1 MSELVKAIIL
11 LALLS
16 GVARAE
22 EAQADEQE
30 APAPVSTESTVPSTD
45 GETPS
50 SAQAGTDAPAAESQ
64 PPAPVK
70 QSRDQNQRLAPYR
83 PVSRFAIGGVR
94 IEAPAQAALTWNQ
107 YPEIPLDKAGTPFA
121 PSATSDLQLRLG
133 LNIDSLITRE
143 AVFAIAGI
151 PVFLK
156 AELEADLVSGV
167 ISGGAPEVEGFG
179 YPFTN
184 ERAEMQLRK
193 GYGQLSFAS
202 LFTVGG
208 GYMTSHWGLGL
219 VANDGAHSWSPGCA
233 CFRDSR
239 GGDVVKRAFFLAGP
253 WTSQE
258 LAFIGAMDQAERD
271 DMMLAGDSAEQF
283 VLAAIWGYKRPRQLG
298 AYFVKRRQES
308 AAGGVTEVTVADIFG
323 QWSQRAGA
331 WDLQAAFEGVLI
343 DGTTE
348 WAPTPEYPESDV
360 VQLAFN
366 LHLEAG
372 RVRSASPWGAV
383 LDLIYAS
390 GDQNFEDGVQNAFA
404 VDPNIEMGLLIHP
417 YILSAQ
423 SARAIHNAADPYL
436 SGRPVEDLERFPSRD
451 RIQNSWLLAPRLW
464 ARPYASLE
472 LYGGP
477 LLAWGDV
484 PLADPLNS
492 KVGGGYPVNSLG
504 GAGDRW
510 LGTELDL
517 GVRSRSVWHGVEVL
531 FGVEGAVLFP
541 GGAFG
546 GGEAA
551 LDDPLYAAR
560 FLSRLRF

>member
-1 MSELVKAIIL
+1 M
-11 LALLS
+11 
-16 GVARAE
+16 
-22 EAQADEQE
+22 
-30 APAPVSTESTVPSTD
+30 
-45 GETPS
+45 
-50 SAQAGTDAPAAESQ
+50 
-64 PPAPVK
+64 
-70 QSRDQNQRLAPYR
+70 
-83 PVSRFAIGGVR
+83 
-94 IEAPAQAALTWNQ
+94 
-107 YPEIPLDKAGTPFA
+107 
-121 PSATSDLQLRLG
+121 
-133 LNIDSLITRE
+133 
-143 AVFAIAGI
+143 
-151 PVFLK
+151 
-156 AELEADLVSGV
+156 
-167 ISGGAPEVEGFG
+167 
-179 YPFTN
+179 
-184 ERAEMQLRK
+184 
-193 GYGQLSFAS
+193 
-202 LFTVGG
+202 
-208 GYMTSHWGLGL
+208 
-219 VANDGAHSWSPGCA
+219 
-233 CFRDSR
+233 
-239 GGDVVKRAFFLAGP
+239 
-253 WTSQE
+253 
-258 LAFIGAMDQAERD
+258 
-271 DMMLAGDSAEQF
+271 
-283 VLAAIWGYKRPRQLG
+283 
-298 AYFVKRRQES
+298 
-308 AAGGVTEVTVADIFG
+308 
-323 QWSQRAGA
+323 
-331 WDLQAAFEGVLI
+331 
-343 DGTTE
+343 
-348 WAPTPEYPESDV
+348 
-360 VQLAFN
+360 
-366 LHLEAG
+366 
-372 RVRSASPWGAV
+372 
-383 LDLIYAS
+383 IYAS